1 MTRERLRQVESLLLE
16 LEEERERFSREK
28 RHRERMETTYGVGC
42 LFGERPFEDA
52 RDRLRRIEAQCRDE
66 QDEVRQWIDCVS
78 DSMTRRALRLRYL
91 DGKSWSEWEEGIRN
105 RRPEALEEAGQ
116 KYKTDIGFYEFVQY
130 EFFRQ
135 WDAL

>member
-66 QDEVRQWIDCVS
+66 QDEVRQWIDSVS

-91 DGKSWSEWEEGIRN
+91 DGKSWSECA
-105 RRPEALEEAGQ
+105 RRMGYADESGPRKLVG
-116 KYKTDIGFYEFVQY
+116 KLWSK
-130 EFFRQ
+130 
-135 WDAL
+135 

>member
-66 QDEVRQWIDCVS
+66 QDEVRHWIDSVS

-91 DGKSWSEWEEGIRN
+91 DGKSWGECA
-105 RRPEALEEAGQ
+105 RRMGYADESGPRKLVER
-116 KYKTDIGFYEFVQY
+116 YMRMD
-130 EFFRQ
+130 
-135 WDAL
+135 